1 MENGKFIISLDF
13 ELMYGLTGL
22 YTYPEYKKN
31 IDGVPEAV
39 EKILG
44 LFEEYDISA
53 TWAVVG
59 MMFLKGKKELI
70 NNLPDRKPNYKNK
83 KVSNYEALDDIFD
96 GKAYFASDLI
106 SKVAQTKGQEI
117 ATHTFSHYYCDEK
130 GQTKAD
136 FDADLSKT
144 IEIHTNLG
152 YEKPVSII
160 FPKNMVNEKYMDV
173 LKKNNIRTYRG
184 TPKIWIDKVPLNIL
198 KRMCRLIDIFFNI
211 TGYQCF
217 VPEYSELI
225 NIPASRFLR
234 HYDGIN
240 LLEKLKIRRIKK
252 QMEHAAKNKKCFH
265 LWWHPHNFGN
275 AVEEN
280 IKNLREILEYY
291 KQLEQQYDFKSI
303 NMKNLG
309 EQIYEDFVTGR
320 R

>member
-1 MENGKFIISLDF
+1 MKNGKFIISLDF

-39 EKILG
+39 EKILR

-59 MMFLKGKKELI
+59 MMFFNDKKELI
-70 NNLPDRKPNYKNK
+70 NNLPDGKPNYKNK

-96 GKAYFASDLI
+96 GKAYFAKDLI

-136 FDADLSKT
+136 FDADLSKA
-144 IEIHTNLG
+144 IETHAKFG

-198 KRMCRLIDIFFNI
+198 RRMFRLIDIFFNI

-217 VPEYSELI
+217 VPEYSEPI

-234 HYDGIN
+234 HYDGIK
-240 LLEKLKIRRIKK
+240 LLEKIKVGRIKK
-252 QMEHAAKNKKCFH
+252 QMKYAAKNKKCFH

-291 KQLEQQYDFKSI
+291 KKLEQQYDFEST

-309 EQIYEDFVTGR
+309 EQIYEDFATGR